1 MVDARLLR
9 LPHGRRGRSGHAL
22 AAATSVS
29 RLVRPVTTRRR
40 RSGDRVA
47 SRERRNRQA
56 ARATRCDAL
65 SPQSIA
71 DPAGRDSFLAR
82 GTRQSIQQW
91 RAAPFGA
98 CPPRNAFSGMR
109 QKKVLQCTPA
119 RASAHVRPRTRLESR
134 RETRTRCGGYGT
146 RPFRIRVRALGP
158 RGASPARTSR
168 VRGFPAIPKR
178 AFLFRGRDASPRR
191 TRESRSCDRAFCPQT
206 RASRLHALT
215 RTLCVSARIARV
227 PLARSVAPAFV
238 TPS

>member
-1 MVDARLLR
+1 MLSPRPRPSRVSLDQSSRD
-9 LPHGRRGRSGHAL
+9 GDGQTIG
-22 AAATSVS
+22 S
-29 RLVRPVTTRRR
+29 RLVNGGTVRRR
-40 RSGDRVA
+40 APLAVRPDVSIDRGSEA
-47 SRERRNRQA
+47 SK
-56 ARATRCDAL
+56 T
-65 SPQSIA
+65 
-71 DPAGRDSFLAR
+71 GRLAR

-168 VRGFPAIPKR
+168 VRGVPAIPKR